1 MSQITTED
9 LICEVA
15 ITITKIFAIVVGLI
29 SSHDRL
35 STCIMQKIQTTQ
47 FKNTKF
53 FSVVITCTRNHIVP
67 TKCCLANTENTKFTH
82 QEPLIIRNYK
92 QSSQLEKKEKHLNAA
107 S

>member
-47 FKNTKF
+47 FKGVY
-53 FSVVITCTRNHIVP
+53 S
-67 TKCCLANTENTKFTH
+67 
-82 QEPLIIRNYK
+82 
-92 QSSQLEKKEKHLNAA
+92 
-107 S
+107 